1 LIEVEFAIICFPSM
15 GGILSFHSKNSSSSH
30 RDQEDDSYSSE
41 MTTLRRM
48 IKDKSK
54 LILLERYVFILYC
67 PPSYPLNS
75 TAEYIRDRVDVPIF
89 PPEEM
94 ENLNDAMRDE
104 KYAKGFILLTFS
116 SNFKDVEAFKL
127 QIGSLGLK
135 LCLFFFE
142 MDGEVRDTDTAAYF
156 LKRFSHSFL
165 CRPWGM
171 L

>member
-1 LIEVEFAIICFPSM
+1 
-15 GGILSFHSKNSSSSH
+15 
-30 RDQEDDSYSSE
+30 
-41 MTTLRRM
+41 M

-94 ENLNDAMRDE
+94 ENLNDMMRDE
-104 KYAKGFILLTFS
+104 KYEKGFILLTFS
-116 SNFKDVEAFKL
+116 SKFKDVEAFKL
-127 QIGSLGLK
+127 QIEALGMK

-156 LKRFSHSFL
+156 LKQ
-165 CRPWGM
+165 
-171 L
+171 